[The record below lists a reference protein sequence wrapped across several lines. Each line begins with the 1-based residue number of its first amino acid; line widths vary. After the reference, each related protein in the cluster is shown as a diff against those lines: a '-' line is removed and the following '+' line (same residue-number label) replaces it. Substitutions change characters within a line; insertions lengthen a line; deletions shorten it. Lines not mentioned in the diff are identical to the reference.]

1 MKEQNREYLVI
12 LILPIL
18 MILFSFMLNTPY
30 EILKG
35 EIDIIKANN
44 ILISDYFVITNKGAT
59 FFNAGIIAI
68 INVYII
74 YKLKLRLNGL
84 LIMSVFIVLS
94 FGFMGKN
101 IYNIIPFYIGSYI
114 YSRVFKKRFK
124 TVIAIAMMST
134 TLAPIVSA
142 LHGYGFLIG
151 ILVGFVMPIISKQ
164 TLHYHNG
171 YNLYN
176 TGLAGGLL
184 GIIIYSLLSV
194 YGIKFDLN
202 SKYYEIYDNRIF
214 YFFILYFTILLIIGV
229 LNSKDFIINTQ
240 SIYKHSGRLV
250 TDFVQK
256 EGFYTVVFNM
266 GALGITLMLI
276 TKVYMLLNGPVICS
290 MLTIVAFGGFGKH
303 LKNTLPLMIGVM
315 LAEYLFKIR
324 IESTVFVM
332 TMFFS
337 TTLAP
342 ISGKFGIIAG
352 IFAGILHYALAIQ
365 IGIVHGGINLY
376 NNGLAAGMLASV
388 YVPIIEEIKGGVFG
402 GRTKE
407 KNNKNDR

>member
-35 EIDIIKANN
+35 EIDIINANN
-44 ILISDYFVITNKGAT
+44 ILISDYFVIANKGAT

-303 LKNTLPLMIGVM
+303 
-315 LAEYLFKIR
+315 
-324 IESTVFVM
+324 
-332 TMFFS
+332 
-337 TTLAP
+337 
-342 ISGKFGIIAG
+342 
-352 IFAGILHYALAIQ
+352 
-365 IGIVHGGINLY
+365 
-376 NNGLAAGMLASV
+376 
-388 YVPIIEEIKGGVFG
+388 
-402 GRTKE
+402 
-407 KNNKNDR
+407 